1 MRSVA
6 EVSAEQFVENFYTAF
21 TAEVLAAD
29 DEPDVVVDRY
39 HTPDIV
45 QVADG
50 VRLDRAKLIDHLQPL
65 RKNLVGFRFDVHEAV
80 RNADRVAARLTIHA
94 ELRKG
99 RSLSTEVYLF
109 AEFSRDGRMCR
120 ATQATRPVDGEA

>member
-1 MRSVA
+1 MGTGADS
-6 EVSAEQFVENFYTAF
+6 SAEQFVEDFYTAF
-21 TAEVLAAD
+21 TAEVLADD

-50 VRLDRAKLIDHLQPL
+50 VLLDRAKLIAHLQPL
-65 RKNLVGFRFDVHEAV
+65 RKNLVCYRFDVHQAV

-99 RSLSTEVYLF
+99 RSMSTEVYLF
-109 AEFSRDGRMCR
+109 AEFSQDGRMRR
-120 ATQATRPVDGEA
+120 ATQATRPVEGEA